1 MLRNCCTYPYLFH
14 FVLICFGPGNCL
26 PASLG
31 LIISAAAFGVKF
43 LLLTAACLD
52 GRQADGGG
60 KKVELLSIAL
70 TNVVI
75 R

>member
-1 MLRNCCTYPYLFH
+1 MI
-14 FVLICFGPGNCL
+14 V
-26 PASLG
+26 
-31 LIISAAAFGVKF
+31 SAAAFGVKF